1 MLSENIWLTWYKPLD
16 YWIFEEKKCWGTD
29 KQTERHTEQ
38 KGSREKKIL
47 YIDLTE
53 VRFILS
59 ISFCNR
65 RLQNYALLKSLL
77 KKMPPKFSKRRAVEV
92 IGFWA
97 KTKNAQCPARLPLIR
112 EDVIS
117 VFISPTKRTT
127 YCWASFQNFD
137 TKHQG
142 SHTAK
147 RLHLRIENVIH
158 NGPFFSHHL
167 RR

>member
-1 MLSENIWLTWYKPLD
+1 MVDMVQTNRLLNIWR
-16 YWIFEEKKCWGTD
+16 KKSVDGQTN
-29 KQTERHTEQ
+29 KQRGDRQ
-38 KGSREKKIL
+38 NRRGRVKNIL

-59 ISFCNR
+59 IFFCKR
-65 RLQNYALLKSLL
+65 RLRNYALLKSLL
-77 KKMPPKFSKRRAVEV
+77 KKFHPKFSKRR
-92 IGFWA
+92 GGGGDRFLSND
-97 KTKNAQCPARLPLIR
+97 KNAQYPARLPLIR